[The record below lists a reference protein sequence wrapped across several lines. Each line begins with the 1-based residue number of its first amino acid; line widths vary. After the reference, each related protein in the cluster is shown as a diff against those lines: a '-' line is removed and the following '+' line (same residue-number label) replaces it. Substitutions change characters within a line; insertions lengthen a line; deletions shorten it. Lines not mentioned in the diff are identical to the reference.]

1 MKRIYRKNDMGKANY
16 GWLNTHYHFSF
27 ADYYNPDRMGFGALR
42 VINDDRIAANSG
54 FEMHPHRDMEI
65 ISYVHRGA
73 ITHKDS
79 AGNEGRT
86 AAGDL
91 QVITAG
97 TGIMHSEFNLETAET
112 HMYQIWITPK
122 EKNLKPSW
130 AQAKFDHSAFNTMQL
145 LVSGDGTAPLNINQ
159 DAKIYLAKIS
169 EGQSVPH
176 SLTGNAYLVV
186 LDGELSDHQKILYQ
200 GDGLELEDEDEI
212 KLVGHTNVELLLI
225 ELGV

>member
-1 MKRIYRKNDMGKANY
+1 MRRIYRKNNMGKANY
-16 GWLNTHYHFSF
+16 DWLNTHHHFSF
-27 ADYYNPDRMGFGALR
+27 AHYYNPARMGFGALR
-42 VINDDRIAANSG
+42 VINDDMIAPSSG

-79 AGNEGRT
+79 AGNQGRT

-97 TGIMHSEFNLETAET
+97 TGIMHSEFNLEAEET
-112 HMYQIWITPK
+112 HMYQIWIKPK

-130 AQAKFDHSAFNTMQL
+130 AQAKFDHTVTNTMQL
-145 LVSGDGTAPLNINQ
+145 LVSGDGTAPLTINQ
-159 DAKIYLAKIS
+159 DAKLYLAKITK
-169 EGQSVPH
+169 GQSVH
-176 SLTGNAYLVV
+176 HVLKGNAYLVV
-186 LDGELSDHQKILYQ
+186 LDGELADDKEILYQ
-200 GDGLELEDEDEI
+200 GDGLELEGEDDI
-212 KLVGHTNVELLLI
+212 NMTAHTAGEFLLI